1 MTPQIVLKF
10 YRFCR
15 NVFHFPVNSFLFLS
29 SLWLKTFSRLQ
40 TFMMDFKRLQKKEL
54 LTFLRH
60 KHNIWKVIKDYLVS
74 KNILSSASRKPKMA
88 LCGDN
93 GGIWRFILN
102 YSITAH
108 HSFRTI
114 NKKINDRFIFWITK
128 WAEYCL
134 KFYIENMFKVCF
146 PCKFRSQKILSK
158 YFCEVGVVVSC

>member
-1 MTPQIVLKF
+1 MKS
-10 YRFCR
+10 
-15 NVFHFPVNSFLFLS
+15 N
-29 SLWLKTFSRLQ
+29 
-40 TFMMDFKRLQKKEL
+40 KRL
-54 LTFLRH
+54 FS
-60 KHNIWKVIKDYLVS
+60 I

-158 YFCEVGVVVSC
+158 YFCEAGVVVSYWSDIILFHTEVSLLFKPIYLIAFYKTMAYIRQILADYCIFCKFLFALVWYCMY